1 MALFNYATK
10 EITLKIVYY
19 GPGLSGKTTNIQNLH
34 SVLNSENKGKLLSL
48 STESD
53 RTLFFDFLPVELGK
67 IKEFSIRFQ
76 LYTVPGQVRYN
87 ATRKVVL
94 KGADAVVFVAD
105 SQRDMRDQNIESFE
119 NMRDNLISNNINPDE
134 ITVVLQ
140 YNKRDLKNLLTIDEL
155 NADLNKNSVY
165 NIVEAEAI
173 NGKGVK
179 DTFQLIT
186 RLVLKDIG
194 RKHKIEIQPAPLQEE
209 AKQEDEIADIQM
221 TELESFQPDAE
232 VKIIEPS
239 SHAAEEEL
247 DVIEPQYELE
257 ERLKETSAFEKT
269 DSEMESALK
278 TGYEIEKDV
287 YRQASR
293 EIIEEE
299 APGISDDK
307 IEAVATDVTKLITE
321 YEIEKDVY
329 RQASREIM
337 EEEAPVISDDKIKA
351 VATDVTKLNVMIL
364 DIKSTVASL
373 KEDMLEIKNSLSSIK
388 ANTASGE
395 DRHIKE
401 LRKEMRDLHGFL
413 GNISAVLRDLKIK
426 KSWFRL

>member
-134 ITVVLQ
+134 ISVVLQ

-186 RLVLKDIG
+186 RLVLKDIA
-194 RKHKIEIQPAPLQEE
+194 RKHKIDIQPAPLQEE
-209 AKQEDEIADIQM
+209 AKQEEKIAHIQM
-221 TELESFQPDAE
+221 TEFESFQPDAE

-239 SHAAEEEL
+239 SHSLEEEL
-247 DVIEPQYELE
+247 EVIEPQYELE
-257 ERLKETSAFEKT
+257 ERMKETSAFEKT
-269 DSEMESALK
+269 DSKMASVSK
-278 TGYEIEKDV
+278 TGYEIEKD
-287 YRQASR
+287 A
-293 EIIEEE
+293 
-299 APGISDDK
+299 
-307 IEAVATDVTKLITE
+307 
-321 YEIEKDVY
+321 Y

-337 EEEAPVISDDKIKA
+337 EKETPVISDDKIKA
-351 VATDVTKLNVMIL
+351 LATDVTKLNATIL

-373 KEDMLEIKNSLSSIK
+373 KEDMLEIKDSLSSIK

-395 DRHIKE
+395 DKHIKE

-413 GNISAVLRDLKIK
+413 GNISAVFSDLKIK
-426 KSWFRL
+426 KRWFKF